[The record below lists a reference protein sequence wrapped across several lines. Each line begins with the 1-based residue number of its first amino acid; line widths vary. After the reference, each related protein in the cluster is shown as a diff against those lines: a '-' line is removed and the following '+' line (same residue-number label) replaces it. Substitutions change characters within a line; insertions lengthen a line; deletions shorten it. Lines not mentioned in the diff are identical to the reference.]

1 MFTML
6 IKRLNK
12 NKGFEIMTENRFRD
26 DQAKNM
32 MIKADNLNCYEFFLK
47 ATEIYGD
54 YDAYQH
60 MDKRGKRSELI
71 AEIEA
76 LAVYFKKE
84 LKLKRGDAYTIFTPT
99 NVESIVAFY
108 ALNKIGVIVNFVHPL
123 LPDEVLFETI
133 KESGSKGIMVL
144 GLIGLK
150 QHNVEAVN
158 KTGLPILLC
167 RCSDYASP
175 VKKAAAGLGEALL
188 EKILKYRDATLYE
201 DVIKKYMGRTVE
213 GEKNNGDDIAVF
225 LNGGGTTGKSKTI
238 KLTSKAINENVHAL
252 GYIDHIIDPGEE
264 GEIIILPFFHAFGL
278 VVAMHMTMCNA
289 ARIIPMLQFDG
300 KLVVKLYKK
309 NRISGIVGIPAMFK
323 KLYHTPGFDGPHLSN
338 TRMMFAGGDDLSPA
352 FLQEFNDML
361 EKNGTSARLRQGYG
375 LTEVGSVCCANTNWT
390 NKDNSIGLPL
400 AGVRMQI
407 WDDDHKEVPDG
418 TVGEIVIAGPTIM
431 EGYLT
436 ADGPKDA
443 GLYYDEEG
451 TPWVCSGDLGYRDED
466 GFFFFSGRKK
476 RVIII
481 SGYNVYPVD
490 IENLMDT
497 LSFIKESCAVRG
509 ISAEGKPI
517 VKLFVSLKTKG
528 DEEDYRRQITEACE
542 KNLSKFSV
550 PREIEFMDELP
561 HTPLEKV
568 DFMALEKIACKK
580 N

>member
-1 MFTML
+1 M
-6 IKRLNK
+6 NK
-12 NKGFEIMTENRFRD
+12 AFLGQINKKGNDNMAANKFRD
-26 DQAKNM
+26 DECPNT
-32 MIKADNLNCYEFFLK
+32 MIQADNLNCYEFFLK

-60 MDKRGKRSELI
+60 MDEKGKRSDFI
-71 AEIEA
+71 NHTEA
-76 LAVYFKKE
+76 LASYFSKE
-84 LKLKRGDAYTIFTPT
+84 LGLKKGDVYTIFTPT

-175 VKKAAAGLGEALL
+175 LKKTAAGVGEAAL
-188 EKILKYRDATLYE
+188 EKILKYKNAVLYK
-201 DVIKKYMGRTVE
+201 DVIRKYSGRTVPTVTD
-213 GEKNNGDDIAVF
+213 NGNAVAVY

-252 GYIDHIIDPGEE
+252 GYIDHIIAPGEE

-289 ARIIPMLQFDG
+289 ARIIPLMQFDR
-300 KLVVKLYKK
+300 KLVVKLYEN

-323 KLYHTPGFDGPHLSN
+323 KLYHTPGFDGPHLKN

-352 FLQEFNDML
+352 FLKEFNDML
-361 EKNGTSARLRQGYG
+361 DKNGTKARLRQGYG

-390 NKDNSIGLPL
+390 NKDNSIGVPL
-400 AGVRMQI
+400 EGVKMAI
-407 WDDDHKEVPDG
+407 WDENQKEVPNG
-418 TVGEIVIAGPTIM
+418 TVGEIVISGPTIM
-431 EGYLT
+431 AGYLT
-436 ADGPKDA
+436 PDGPEDA
-443 GLYYDEEG
+443 GLYYDEDG
-451 TPWVCSGDLGYRDED
+451 TPWVLSGDLGYKDDD

-497 LSFIKESCAVRG
+497 IPNIKESCAVRG
-509 ISAEGKPI
+509 EKDGKPL
-517 VKLFVSLKTKG
+517 VKLYVSLKSKC
-528 DEEDYRRQITEACE
+528 DEEALRNEIVAACE
-542 KNLSKFSV
+542 KNLSKFSI
-550 PREIEFMDELP
+550 PREIEILDTLP

-568 DFMALEKIACKK
+568 DFMALQKRAEGKIS
-580 N
+580 

>member
-1 MFTML
+1 
-6 IKRLNK
+6 
-12 NKGFEIMTENRFRD
+12 MTENRFRD

-32 MIKADNLNCYEFFLK
+32 MIEADELNCYEFFVK

-60 MDKRGKRSELI
+60 MDERGKRSDLLAQI
-71 AEIEA
+71 DA
-76 LAVYFKKE
+76 LAYYFTHD

-99 NVESIVAFY
+99 NVESIAAFY

-133 KESGSKGIMVL
+133 AESGSKGIMVL

-175 VKKAAAGLGEALL
+175 IKKAAAGAGEALL
-188 EKILKYRDATLYE
+188 EKILKYNNAVLYK
-201 DVIKKYMGRTVE
+201 DVIKKYNGKKVE
-213 GEKNNGDDIAVF
+213 GIKNNGSDTAVY

-278 VVAMHMTMCNA
+278 VVAMHMTLCNA
-289 ARIIPMLQFDG
+289 ARIIPMLQFNG
-300 KLVVKLYKK
+300 KLVVDLYKK

-323 KLYHTPGFDGPHLSN
+323 KLYHTEGFDGPHLSN

-361 EKNGTSARLRQGYG
+361 EKNGTKARLRQGYG

-400 AGVRMQI
+400 AGVKMEI
-407 WDDDHKEVPDG
+407 WDDDHKPVPDG
-418 TVGEIVIAGPTIM
+418 TVGEIVISGPTIM
-431 EGYLT
+431 SGYLT
-436 ADGPKDA
+436 KDGPEDA
-443 GLYYDEEG
+443 GLYYDENG
-451 TPWVCSGDLGYRDED
+451 TPWVLSGDLGYRDED

-497 LSFIKESCAVRG
+497 LPFIKESCAVRG
-509 ISAEGKPI
+509 TKEGKPL
-517 VKLFVSLKTKG
+517 VKLYVSLKEKG
-528 DEEDYRRQITEACE
+528 DEEEYKKQITEICE

-550 PREIEFMDELP
+550 PRDIEFLDELP

-568 DFMALEKIACKK
+568 DFMALQKK
-580 N
+580 AEQ

>member
-1 MFTML
+1 
-6 IKRLNK
+6 
-12 NKGFEIMTENRFRD
+12 MTENRFRED
-26 DQAKNM
+26 KAQNM
-32 MIKADNLNCYEFFLK
+32 MIEADNLNCYEFFLK

-60 MDKRGKRSELI
+60 MDEIGKRSDLI
-71 AEIEA
+71 AQIEA
-76 LAVYFKKE
+76 LAVYFTKDLGLKK
-84 LKLKRGDAYTIFTPT
+84 GDAYTIFTPT

-175 VKKAAAGLGEALL
+175 IKKAAAGMGEALL
-188 EKILKYRDATLYE
+188 EKILKYDHAVLYK
-201 DVIKKYMGRTVE
+201 DIIKKYHGRTVK
-213 GEKNNGDDIAVF
+213 GETGNGDDIAVY

-278 VVAMHMTMCNA
+278 VVAMHMTLCNA
-289 ARIIPMLQFDG
+289 ARIIPMMQFDG

-352 FLQEFNDML
+352 FLQEFNEML
-361 EKNGTSARLRQGYG
+361 EKNGTGARLRQGYG

-400 AGVRMQI
+400 AGVRMEI
-407 WDDDHKEVPDG
+407 WDDDHKKVPNG
-418 TVGEIVIAGPTIM
+418 TVGEIVISGPTIM

-436 ADGPKDA
+436 KDGPKDA
-443 GLYYDEEG
+443 GIYHDEDG
-451 TPWVCSGDLGYRDED
+451 TPWVLSGDLGYMDDD

-497 LSFIKESCAVRG
+497 LPFIKESCAVRG
-509 ISAEGKPI
+509 TKEGKPL
-517 VKLFVSLKTKG
+517 VKLYVSLKEKG
-528 DEEDYRRQITEACE
+528 DEEDYKRQITEICE

-550 PREIEFMDELP
+550 PRDIEFMDELP

-568 DFMALEKIACKK
+568 DFMALQKK
-580 N
+580 AEQ

>member
-1 MFTML
+1 
-6 IKRLNK
+6 
-12 NKGFEIMTENRFRD
+12 MTENRFRD
-26 DQAKNM
+26 DAAVNTM
-32 MIKADNLNCYEFFLK
+32 VKADELNCYEFFLK
-47 ATEIYGD
+47 ATEKYGD

-60 MDKRGKRSELI
+60 MDERGKRSELI
-71 AEIEA
+71 AHIEA
-76 LAVYFKKE
+76 LAAYFSKE
-84 LKLKRGDAYTIFTPT
+84 LKLKRGDAYTVFTPT

-108 ALNKIGVIVNFVHPL
+108 ALNKLGVIVNFVHPL

-133 KESGSKGIMVL
+133 KESKSKGIMVL

-167 RCSDYASP
+167 RVSDYASP

-188 EKILKYRDATLYE
+188 EKILKYKDAVLYK
-201 DVIKKYMGRTVE
+201 DIIKKYKGVTVPTVE
-213 GEKNNGDDIAVF
+213 NNGSDIAVF
-225 LNGGGTTGKSKTI
+225 LNGGGTTGQSKTI
-238 KLTSKAINENVHAL
+238 KLTSKAINENVYAL
-252 GYIDHIIDPGEE
+252 GYIDHIIDPGDE

-278 VVAMHMTMCNA
+278 VVAMHMTLCNA
-289 ARIIPMLQFDG
+289 ARIIPMLQFNG
-300 KLVVKLYKK
+300 KLVVKLYQK

-323 KLYHTPGFDGPHLSN
+323 KLYHTEGFDGPHLSN

-400 AGVRMQI
+400 AGVTMEI
-407 WDDDHKEVPDG
+407 WDDDCKPVPNG
-418 TVGEIVIAGPTIM
+418 TVGEIVISGPTIM
-431 EGYLT
+431 AGYLT
-436 ADGPKDA
+436 EDGPEDA
-443 GLYYDEEG
+443 GLYTDENG
-451 TPWVCSGDLGYRDED
+451 VKWVRSGDLGYKDDD
-466 GFFFFSGRKK
+466 GFFFFAGRKK
-476 RVIII
+476 RLIII

-497 LSFIKESCAVRG
+497 LPFIKESCAVRG
-509 ISAEGKPI
+509 TKDGKPFI
-517 VKLFVSLKTKG
+517 KLYVSLTENG
-528 DEEDYRRQITEACE
+528 DKEDYKRQIIETCE

-550 PREIEFMDELP
+550 PRDIEFLDELP

-568 DFMALEKIACKK
+568 DFMALQKLSEQ
-580 N
+580 

>member
-1 MFTML
+1 
-6 IKRLNK
+6 
-12 NKGFEIMTENRFRD
+12 MTENKFRED
-26 DQAKNM
+26 KAQNM
-32 MIKADNLNCYEFFLK
+32 MIKAEELNCYEFFVK

-60 MDKRGKRSELI
+60 MDERGKRSKLLSDI
-71 AEIEA
+71 DA
-76 LAVYFKKE
+76 LATYFTKD
-84 LKLKRGDAYTIFTPT
+84 LGLKRGDAYTIFTPT
-99 NVESIVAFY
+99 NVESIAAFY

-150 QHNVEAVN
+150 QKNVGAVN
-158 KTGLPILLC
+158 KTGLPVLLC

-175 VKKAAAGLGEALL
+175 AKKAAAGAGEALL
-188 EKILKYRDATLYE
+188 EKILKYENAVLYK
-201 DVIKKYMGRTVE
+201 DIIKKYTGKKVE
-213 GEKNNGDDIAVF
+213 GIKNNGSDIAVY

-252 GYIDHIIDPGEE
+252 GYIDHIIDPGDE

-289 ARIIPMLQFDG
+289 ARIIPLMQFNG
-300 KLVVKLYKK
+300 KLVVDLYKK

-323 KLYHTPGFDGPHLSN
+323 KLYHTEGFDGPHLSN

-352 FLQEFNDML
+352 FLQEFNEML
-361 EKNGTSARLRQGYG
+361 EKNGTKARLRQGYG

-400 AGVRMQI
+400 AGVTMQI

-418 TVGEIVIAGPTIM
+418 TIGEIVISGPTIM

-436 ADGPKDA
+436 EDGPKDA
-443 GLYYDEEG
+443 GLYYDEKG
-451 TPWVCSGDLGYRDED
+451 TAWVCSGDIGYKDED

-497 LSFIKESCAVRG
+497 LPFIKDSCAVRG
-509 ISAEGKPI
+509 
-517 VKLFVSLKTKG
+517 TKDG
-528 DEEDYRRQITEACE
+528 M
-542 KNLSKFSV
+542 
-550 PREIEFMDELP
+550 PR
-561 HTPLEKV
+561 V
-568 DFMALEKIACKK
+568 
-580 N
+580 

>member
-1 MFTML
+1 
-6 IKRLNK
+6 
-12 NKGFEIMTENRFRD
+12 MTENRFRD
-26 DQAKNM
+26 DKAQNM
-32 MIKADNLNCYEFFLK
+32 MIEAGELNCYEFFLK

-60 MDKRGKRSELI
+60 MDERGKRSDFI
-71 AEIEA
+71 ADVEA
-76 LAVYFKKE
+76 LATYFTKD
-84 LKLKRGDAYTIFTPT
+84 LGLKRGDAYTIFTPT

-123 LPDEVLFETI
+123 LPDEVLFETVE
-133 KESGSKGIMVL
+133 ESGSKGIMVL

-175 VKKAAAGLGEALL
+175 IKKAAAGMGEALL
-188 EKILKYRDATLYE
+188 EKILGYKNAVLYK
-201 DVIKKYMGRTVE
+201 DVVKKYHGRTVPTIE
-213 GEKNNGDDIAVF
+213 NNGSDVAVY

-289 ARIIPMLQFDG
+289 ARIIPLMQFDR
-300 KLVVKLYKK
+300 KLVVKLYEK

-323 KLYHTPGFDGPHLSN
+323 KLYNTPGFDGPHLSN
-338 TRMMFAGGDDLSPA
+338 TRLMFAGGDDLSPA
-352 FLQEFNDML
+352 FLNEFNEML
-361 EKNGTSARLRQGYG
+361 DKNGTKARLRQGYG
-375 LTEVGSVCCANTNWT
+375 LTEVGSVCCANTNDT
-390 NKDNSIGLPL
+390 NKDNSIGIPL
-400 AGVRMQI
+400 AGVIMDI
-407 WDDDHKEVPDG
+407 WDDNCKPVPNG
-418 TVGEIVIAGPTIM
+418 TVGEIVISGPTIM
-431 EGYLT
+431 VGYLT
-436 ADGPKDA
+436 KDGPKDA
-443 GLYYDEEG
+443 GLYTDENG
-451 TPWVCSGDLGYRDED
+451 VKWVRSGDLGYKDDD
-466 GFFFFSGRKK
+466 GFFYFAGRKK
-476 RVIII
+476 RLIII

-497 LSFIKESCAVRG
+497 LPFIKESCAVRG
-509 ISAEGKPI
+509 TQDGKPL
-517 VKLFVSLKTKG
+517 VKLYVSLSQKG
-528 DEEDYRRQITEACE
+528 DEEEYKKIITETCE

-550 PREIEFMDELP
+550 PRVIEFMDELP

-568 DFMALEKIACKK
+568 DFMALEKLAAQ
-580 N
+580 

>member
-1 MFTML
+1 
-6 IKRLNK
+6 
-12 NKGFEIMTENRFRD
+12 MTENKFRD
-26 DQAKNM
+26 DQAQNM
-32 MIKADNLNCYEFFLK
+32 MIEAGELNCYEFFLK
-47 ATEIYGD
+47 ATEKYGD

-71 AEIEA
+71 EEIEA
-76 LAVYFKKE
+76 LACYFKKE
-84 LKLKRGDAYTIFTPT
+84 LGLKRGDAYTIFTPT

-133 KESGSKGIMVL
+133 RESGSKGIMVL

-175 VKKAAAGLGEALL
+175 VKTFAAGMGEALL
-188 EKILKYRDATLYE
+188 EKILKYKDAVLYK
-201 DVIKKYMGRTVE
+201 DIMVKYKGRTVE
-213 GEKNNGDDIAVF
+213 GEKENGSDVAVY

-238 KLTSKAINENVHAL
+238 KLTSKAINENVHCL
-252 GYIDHIIDPGEE
+252 GYIDHIIDPGDE

-289 ARIIPMLQFDG
+289 ARIIPLMQFDG

-323 KLYHTPGFDGPHLSN
+323 KLYHTEGFDGPHLSN

-352 FLQEFNDML
+352 FLKDFNDML
-361 EKNGTSARLRQGYG
+361 EKNGTGARLRQGYG

-400 AGVRMQI
+400 AGVTMQI

-418 TVGEIVIAGPTIM
+418 TIGEIVISGPTIM

-436 ADGPKDA
+436 EDGPKDA
-443 GLYYDEEG
+443 GLYYDEKG
-451 TPWVCSGDLGYRDED
+451 TAWVCSGDIGYKDED

-476 RVIII
+476 RIIII

-497 LSFIKESCAVRG
+497 LPFIKESCAVRG
-509 ISAEGKPI
+509 TKDGKPL
-517 VKLFVSLKTKG
+517 VKLYASLKTKG
-528 DEEDYRRQITEACE
+528 DEEEYKQKIVEICE

-550 PREIEFMDELP
+550 PRDIEFLDELP

-568 DFMALEKIACKK
+568 DFMALQKK
-580 N
+580 AEQ

>member
-1 MFTML
+1 
-6 IKRLNK
+6 
-12 NKGFEIMTENRFRD
+12 MTENRFRD

-32 MIKADNLNCYEFFLK
+32 MIDADKLNCYEFFLK

-76 LAVYFKKE
+76 LATYFTKE

-175 VKKAAAGLGEALL
+175 VKKAAAGMGEALL
-188 EKILKYRDATLYE
+188 EKILKYNGAVLYQ
-201 DVIKKYMGRTVE
+201 DVIKKYMGRTVP
-213 GEKNNGDDIAVF
+213 GEKNNGEDIAVY

-252 GYIDHIIDPGEE
+252 GYIDHIIDPGDE

-289 ARIIPMLQFDG
+289 ARIIPMMQFDG

-361 EKNGTSARLRQGYG
+361 EKNGTGARLRQGYG

-400 AGVRMQI
+400 AGVVMDI
-407 WDDDHKEVPDG
+407 WDDDCKSVPNG
-418 TVGEIVIAGPTIM
+418 TVGEIVISGPTIM
-431 EGYLT
+431 AGYLT
-436 ADGPKDA
+436 PDGPEDA
-443 GLYYDEEG
+443 GLYTDENG
-451 TPWVCSGDLGYRDED
+451 VKWVRSGDLGYKDDD
-466 GFFFFSGRKK
+466 GFYFFAGRKK
-476 RVIII
+476 RLIII

-490 IENLMDT
+490 VENLMDT
-497 LSFIKESCAVRG
+497 LPFIKESCAVRG
-509 ISAEGKPI
+509 TKEGKPL
-517 VKLFVSLKTKG
+517 VKLYVSLKEKG
-528 DEEDYRRQITEACE
+528 DLEDYKRQITEICE

-550 PREIEFMDELP
+550 PRDIEFLDELP

-568 DFMALEKIACKK
+568 DFMALQKRAEQ
-580 N
+580 